1 MDLFEKTLRE
11 SGNIYSGMAKTIASR
26 LVDVRKEGIKN
37 SLNGFQNQAH
47 RLEEVTRIRGIHF
60 INDSRATNVNAAW
73 FALETQDKPVIWI
86 AGGRDSDQDY
96 ASLLPLVAQKVKSLI
111 CLSADGANLTGQ
123 MQQVLSAIYPV
134 SSMEAAVNK
143 AYDLGKPGDVVL
155 LSPACPS
162 FDLFENFADRGDQFK
177 SYVYAL

>member
-1 MDLFEKTLRE
+1 MDLLEKTLRE

-26 LVDVRKEGIKN
+26 LIDVRKEGIKN

-47 RLEEVTRIRGIHF
+47 RLEDVSRVRGIRF

-73 FALETQDKPVIWI
+73 FALESQEQPVIWI
-86 AGGRDSDQDY
+86 AGGRDADQDY
-96 ASLLPLVAQKVKSLI
+96 SPLLPLAASKVKTMI
-111 CLSADGANLTGQ
+111 CLSADGANLISQ
-123 MQQVLSAIYPV
+123 FQRVVPAIYEAC
-134 SSMEAAVNK
+134 SMGTAVRM
-143 AYDLGKPGDVVL
+143 AYEMGSPGDIVL

-177 SYVYAL
+177 AQVNAL